1 MVAETN
7 IEQEFLVGRV
17 RKIEVLIADLTSLNV
32 RVLVS
37 VGLRKPSPQM
47 IIDVTCVR
55 EMDPKKDSHSRG
67 NGVTGW
73 ILCVYFVTILNNYTL
88 YKMSM

>member
-7 IEQEFLVGRV
+7 IEQEFLVGGV

-55 EMDPKKDSHSRG
+55 EMDPRKIERSHFRE
-67 NGVTGW
+67 NGATGW
-73 ILCVYFVTILNNYTL
+73 I
-88 YKMSM
+88 